1 MELYKK
7 TYRVSEEAKRMV
19 EEIAAKENCT
29 ETAVFEN
36 AIRCYRDVHCTAPI
50 RVDHVPTMAGEANN
64 RPRYETV
71 GRLYAIGYLRGLM
84 DASGYDLL

>member
-1 MELYKK
+1 MPDLPKRTASQRRR
-7 TYRVSEEAKRMV
+7 TYRPA
-19 EEIAAKENCT
+19 
-29 ETAVFEN
+29 
-36 AIRCYRDVHCTAPI
+36 YRDVHCTAPI